1 MPSVPTVNVS
11 RLIFISILL
20 VQFQYSIQMAFSDL
34 ARQKPCRLSSMQSH
48 SVLSVNRSVS
58 GAIHHPAS
66 RQSGGL
72 LKSISSSFGPMG
84 VVVGILGGMVSVAC
98 LIGIH
103 TAKQQLLHSPS
114 VHLTKKRRECIPEVD
129 NPDAV
134 IQSADKFMSKSF
146 LRKVGH
152 IQDRH
157 AHNMNEQARYG
168 STRSS
173 PEVETLKSVGVGK

>member
-1 MPSVPTVNVS
+1 
-11 RLIFISILL
+11 
-20 VQFQYSIQMAFSDL
+20 
-34 ARQKPCRLSSMQSH
+34 MQSH
-48 SVLSVNRSVS
+48 SVLSINRNVS
-58 GAIHHPAS
+58 SSTALKFAAASTGAIHHPAS

-72 LKSISSSFGPMG
+72 LKSMSSSFGPMG

-114 VHLTKKRRECIPEVD
+114 VQLTKKRRECIPEVD
-129 NPDAV
+129 SPEAV

-157 AHNMNEQARYG
+157 AHNMNEQARYDSSCRYDHKLGG
-168 STRSS
+168 SIFRTVTLRAGKCS
-173 PEVETLKSVGVGK
+173 PVTLKTGNLRTI